1 MLIIQILSQDDH
13 GARVSV
19 AVTFVFTQH
28 FFVQMVALVEM
39 KTLLLETMRKVV
51 DGMLAMRIWSCPLI
65 WCVTLK

>member
-51 DGMLAMRIWSCPLI
+51 DGMLAMRIWSCLLI